1 MSVNPEQATLITEAI
16 SQSPLFKHLDE
27 SWQQR
32 LAQASSLHTFAR
44 GESIIEEGKEA
55 AELSVVIAGQVRV
68 WTRAGGRTV
77 ELKTLSAG
85 AYFGEVSLLS
95 GKSATASVEARS
107 EVVTTLAIQRETL
120 LTLVQADEKVR
131 RMLQGVTMARAKD
144 TIGKVLK

>member
-1 MSVNPEQATLITEAI
+1 MSVNPEQATLIAEAI
-16 SQSPLFKHLDE
+16 GQSPLFKHLDA

-32 LAQASSLHTFAR
+32 LAQAAGLHTFAR
-44 GESIIEEGKEA
+44 GEAIIEEGKDV

-68 WTRAGGRTV
+68 WTRTGGRTV

-95 GKSATASVEARS
+95 GKSATASVEAKS
-107 EVVTTLAIQRETL
+107 EVVTTLAIARETL
-120 LTLVQADEKVR
+120 LTLVQEDEKVR